1 MSQPIT
7 NITIAHVS
15 NDRAVI
21 ALLMEYLGLFKTRKI
36 CVMPDFKRGKLCYT
50 AYVEV
55 AEWCD
60 REAAY
65 NLIQKIKDPRR
76 EARIVYA
83 DDEWWAVEETAEE
96 DLRFTQGS
104 AFEKWTTE
112 FNQVPVPFAE
122 DEEVKKQVNFKRGLA
137 IEESITIEDID
148 MRIACKDPNLDFNA
162 FCIGFGLAHGFD
174 FEAEFNKWE
183 TDEQLIE
190 AVEKTLEKIQV
201 KDQEQAQV
209 QEQVQVQDTVI
220 EMGF

>member
-21 ALLMEYLGLFKTRKI
+21 ALLLEYLGLFKTRKI
-36 CVMPDFKRGKLCYT
+36 CVMPDFKRNQLCYT
-50 AYVEV
+50 AYIEV

-65 NLIQKIKDPRR
+65 NLIQKIKDPRK

-83 DDEWWAVEETAEE
+83 DDEWWAVEETLEE

-104 AFEKWTTE
+104 AFAKWTTE

-122 DEEVKKQVNFKRGLA
+122 EKYVTFKRGLA
-137 IEESITIEDID
+137 IEESITIEDLD

-162 FCIGFGLAHGFD
+162 FCVGFGLAHGFD

-183 TDEQLIE
+183 TEEQLLE
-190 AVEKTLEKIQV
+190 AVEKNLEKIQ
-201 KDQEQAQV
+201 AQD
-209 QEQVQVQDTVI
+209 QVQVQDTVI